1 MAQPAPAR
9 TTSGTPEGWPP
20 PHPAEADPSATP
32 PPIVFVGGTGRSG
45 THVLATLLGRHPFY
59 ADVEIEARF
68 HAKPR
73 GLPDLLD
80 GEVTVQQFVRKLRRF
95 WWYRVAAGEPL
106 PAILPRVPLGRSV
119 RGLHK
124 VMPQQR
130 FDRAVKRFERRW
142 ARDPEM
148 ASRRLFLDLLWPI
161 AARAGK
167 PGLVEM
173 TTSNMQRA
181 RTLHRLFP
189 EAKFVHIIR
198 DGRDSGSSK
207 VAKRQKRKHPGD
219 AVEGFEWWF
228 DRIERIERGIATVP
242 PEKVLHLSLDAMVAG
257 DRDQAYG
264 SLLAFLGIED
274 EPRMREYFDTQVTE
288 QNASR
293 DRWRRGLSER
303 EQAELTG
310 RYERA
315 LEAMEQR
322 GFASAPVLRDRLG

>member
-1 MAQPAPAR
+1 M
-9 TTSGTPEGWPP
+9 PEGWPP
-20 PHPAEADPSATP
+20 SRPANADPAATP

-45 THVLATLLGRHPFY
+45 THVLASLLGRHSFY

-68 HAKPR
+68 HAKPQ

-80 GEVTVQQFVRKLRRF
+80 GEVTVEQFVRKLRRF
-95 WWYRVAAGEPL
+95 WWYRVAAGEFL
-106 PAILPRVPLGRSV
+106 PAVLPRLPLGRSV

-124 VMPQQR
+124 VMPEKR
-130 FDRAVKRFERRW
+130 FDRAVERFQRRW
-142 ARDPEM
+142 AKDPET

-189 EAKFVHIIR
+189 EAKFVHSIR

-207 VAKRQKRKHPGD
+207 VSKRQKREHPSD

-228 DRIERIERGIATVP
+228 DRVERIERGVATLA
-242 PEKVLHLSLDAMVAG
+242 PEKVLHLSLDRLVAA
-257 DRDQAYG
+257 DRDDAYA

-274 EPRMREYFDTQVTE
+274 EPRMREYFDTRVTE
-288 QNASR
+288 GNANR
-293 DRWRRGLSER
+293 DRWRQGLSGS
-303 EQAELTG
+303 EQEELTR
-310 RYERA
+310 RYERTID
-315 LEAMEQR
+315 AMEER
-322 GFASAPVLRDRLG
+322 GFATAPALRDAYSRLG